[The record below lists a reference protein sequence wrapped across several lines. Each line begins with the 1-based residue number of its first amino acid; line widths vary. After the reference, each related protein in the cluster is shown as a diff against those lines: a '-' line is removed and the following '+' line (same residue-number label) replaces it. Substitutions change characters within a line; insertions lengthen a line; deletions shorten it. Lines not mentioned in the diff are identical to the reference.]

1 MKTEIVNIP
10 GKGVCIL
17 ISDIEVKDFLKYGE
31 EFTKIQY
38 INGIYDPHTIA
49 ENIKINRRISA
60 IKELRKQTN
69 WNLREAKNYIDKYY
83 DMFFTNWER
92 GPGSEQLEKAANKFI
107 QDHTP
112 PEDFIK
118 ESEMTL

>member
-17 ISDIEVKDFLKYGE
+17 ISDIDTKDFLKHGE
-31 EFTKIQY
+31 DITKIHL
-38 INGIYDPHTIA
+38 NGIYNPRVIA
-49 ENIKINRRISA
+49 EYIKDNRRISA
-60 IKELRKQTN
+60 IKELRGQTN
-69 WNLREAKNYIDKYY
+69 WGLREAKEYIDKYY